1 MPRDSVVFFSDKAT
15 LVMARL
21 SRERQI
27 QNLERTWKGGLGI
40 RSLAKLEKECQPA
53 HGNHLGRFPEGFRS
67 FECLPYLGS
76 GMRLQV
82 DSLNP

>member
-1 MPRDSVVFFSDKAT
+1 
-15 LVMARL
+15 MARL

-27 QNLERTWKGGLGI
+27 QNLERTWNGGLEI

-67 FECLPYLGS
+67 FECLPYLGDAIESKFTKSLSYKKS
-76 GMRLQV
+76 GGRRK
-82 DSLNP
+82 